1 MKKSLFVFSFL
12 FFLGFNTEVKASW
25 QPFDM
30 IKSLAISKVQEQ
42 ITSSFTGVFTNLKDK
57 AAGTLSNP
65 GKLLGSYIKVPEEEQ
80 VRETTENLNNFS
92 AYNPGQLLSQ
102 LERRD
107 LKQLQAAGIN
117 TFTDRIDVENA
128 EDFQQEL
135 IRVQKKLNRNTNIDA
150 LGGQQASLDKLEKL
164 EAQTD
169 ITKAINEEMDKI
181 VELVDK
187 ICSYQNPEIPCFPNK
202 PSGPQPAE

>member
-1 MKKSLFVFSFL
+1 MKKNILVFTSLFFIGYTSSV
-12 FFLGFNTEVKASW
+12 NASW

-30 IKSLAISKVQEQ
+30 IKSLAISQVQEQ
-42 ITSSFTGVFTNLKDK
+42 ITSSFTSVFTNLKDK

-80 VRETTENLNNFS
+80 VAQATENLHQFS
-92 AYNPGQLLSQ
+92 AFSATGLLSQ
-102 LERRD
+102 LEKLD
-107 LKQLQAAGIN
+107 LKRLQASGIN

-128 EDFQQEL
+128 ENFEAEL
-135 IRVQKKLNRNTNIDA
+135 IRVQRKLNRNINIDA
-150 LGGQQASLDKLEKL
+150 LGGQQASLDKQEKL

-169 ITKAINEEMDKI
+169 VTKAINEEMDKI
-181 VELVDK
+181 VKLVDK

-202 PSGPQPAE
+202 PSDPKPAE

>member
-1 MKKSLFVFSFL
+1 MKKLLTVFAFL
-12 FFLGFNTEVKASW
+12 FLIGSASSAKASW

-30 IKSLAISKVQEQ
+30 IKSLAVSKVQEQ
-42 ITSSFTGVFTNLKDK
+42 MTSSFTGVFTNMKDK
-57 AAGTLSNP
+57 VAGTLSNP
-65 GKLLGSYIKVPEEEQ
+65 GKLLGSYIKVPVEEQ
-80 VRETTENLNNFS
+80 VGKATEKLNNFS
-92 AYNPGQLLSQ
+92 AFNPTKLLSQ
-102 LERRD
+102 MNQVDPRR
-107 LKQLQAAGIN
+107 LQAAGIN

-128 EDFQQEL
+128 EDFQREL

-150 LGGQQASLDKLEKL
+150 LGGQQGSLDKEEKL

-169 ITKAINEEMDKI
+169 VTKAINEEMDKI

-202 PSGPQPAE
+202 PSEPQQAE